1 MENSNKQ
8 TKIKTNLVNNI
19 DWNLTTWEGAQKEQL
34 KRWANLSLKEIL
46 LAQEEMQE
54 LANKL
59 HKSK

>member
-1 MENSNKQ
+1 MKKNKQ
-8 TKIKTNLVNNI
+8 EDNI

-34 KRWANLSLKEIL
+34 KRWSNLSLKEIL

-59 HKSK
+59 HKDK